1 MNSNYPKDIQIN
13 LIEEINMTKIDL
25 EKKVKDL
32 GAELIGLKEIY
43 EGGISKK
50 ELRMFALKWTVVGLV
65 AGAVIGHLVL

>member
-1 MNSNYPKDIQIN
+1 
-13 LIEEINMTKIDL
+13 MTKKEL
-25 EKKVKDL
+25 EAKVKDL
-32 GAELIGLKEIY
+32 GSELIGLKEIY